1 MRKAVNDNPVVQAAL
16 VGLLLIAAAFL
27 FMTRIAGSGS
37 EPDQTATST
46 DVTGLE
52 TSSGTSAQSVTPIEP
67 APAPGGASSEGAP
80 PASGVDFKVGP
91 GLPKPVVS
99 AYDSGK
105 TVVLLITKPEGIDDR
120 EMEARVNRLSGRR
133 GVATFTT
140 TSKHVAD
147 YSRIASGVNVDRVPA
162 IVVLQPKS
170 QAKGGAA
177 PKAAVAYGYRGYRSV
192 LQMVRDARYDGPKLP
207 YYPE

>member
-1 MRKAVNDNPVVQAAL
+1 MRKAVNDNPVVQAAI

-37 EPDQTATST
+37 ESDQTATST

-52 TSSGTSAQSVTPIEP
+52 TSSGASAQSVTPIEP

-80 PASGVDFKVGP
+80 PASGADFKAGP

-105 TVVLLITKPEGIDDR
+105 TVVLLISKPEGIDDR
-120 EMEARVNRLSGRR
+120 QMEARVKRLDGQPN
-133 GVATFTT
+133 VAVFTT
-140 TSKHVAD
+140 TSKHIAD
-147 YSRIASGVNVDRVPA
+147 YSRIASGVDVDRVPA
-162 IVVLQPKS
+162 IVVLEPKS

-177 PKAAVAYGYRGYRSV
+177 PKAAVAYGFRGFNSV
-192 LQMVRDARYDGPKLP
+192 EQMVRDARYHGPKLP
-207 YYPE
+207 YYPK

>member
-1 MRKAVNDNPVVQAAL
+1 MRKAVNDNPVVQAAI

-37 EPDQTATST
+37 ESDQTATST

-67 APAPGGASSEGAP
+67 ASAPGGASSEGAP
-80 PASGVDFKVGP
+80 PASGADFKAGP
-91 GLPKPVVS
+91 GLPKPVVG

-105 TVVLLITKPEGIDDR
+105 TVVLLISKPEGIDDR
-120 EMEARVNRLSGRR
+120 QMEKRVKRLNGQPD
-133 GVATFTT
+133 VAIFST
-140 TSKHVAD
+140 TSKHIAD
-147 YSRIASGVNVDRVPA
+147 YSRIASGVDVDRVPA
-162 IVVLQPKS
+162 IVVLEPKS
-170 QAKGGAA
+170 QAKGGEA
-177 PKAAVAYGYRGYRSV
+177 PKAAVAYGFRGYNSL